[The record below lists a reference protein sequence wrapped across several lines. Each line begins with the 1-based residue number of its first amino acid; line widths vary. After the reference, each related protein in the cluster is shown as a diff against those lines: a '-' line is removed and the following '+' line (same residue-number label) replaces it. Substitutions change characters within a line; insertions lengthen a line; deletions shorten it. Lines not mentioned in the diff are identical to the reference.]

1 MVVFI
6 IVKAM
11 VMIVF
16 SLKSKDVAVLNSIH
30 STLKLGHI
38 SRPSDGYYT
47 YAVSARPEIM
57 ILFQIFNGRLLLNK
71 TNHRFVEQWAS
82 KINSAYGV
90 NLFYA
95 GPGLFKGFATL
106 AGFTDSDGS
115 FGISVSHVNS
125 ITITWSFEKS
135 FEKPF
140 LDYMCS
146 TLGVG
151 RGKYPSKG
159 DFSND
164 AWRFKVDSI
173 SDSIIL
179 YDYFSKFPLFTNK
192 ASIRN
197 IHWKQVLNWQLQG
210 PSVVRANLH
219 RIREFQRINA
229 LLTVYKRVSTNQ
241 CFINLRYNG

>member
-1 MVVFI
+1 
-6 IVKAM
+6 
-11 VMIVF
+11 
-16 SLKSKDVAVLNSIH
+16 
-30 STLKLGHI
+30 
-38 SRPSDGYYT
+38 
-47 YAVSARPEIM
+47 M

-90 NLFYA
+90 NLSYA
-95 GPGLFKGFATL
+95 GPGLFKGFSNATL

-115 FGISVSHVNS
+115 FGISVSHDNS
-125 ITITWSFEKS
+125 ITITWSFDQS

-146 TLGVG
+146 TLGVA
-151 RGKYPSKG
+151 RVERKYPSKG
-159 DFSND
+159 DFSHSDD

-219 RIREFQRINA
+219 RIREFQRIND
-229 LLTVYKRVSTNQ
+229 LLT
-241 CFINLRYNG
+241 